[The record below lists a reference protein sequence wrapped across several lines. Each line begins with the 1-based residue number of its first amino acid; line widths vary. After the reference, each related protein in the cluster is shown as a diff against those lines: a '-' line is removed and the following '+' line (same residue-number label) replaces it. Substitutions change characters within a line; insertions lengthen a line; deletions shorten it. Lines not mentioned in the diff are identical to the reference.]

1 MIYQSKKLICYTT
14 SIALLTSSLS
24 PVFAGKDYN
33 RVDDDSSVETR
44 HRPVLL
50 FSEDSSQ
57 EKAKAPANGHTW
69 APEFVRDIAS
79 QAYKRVSSWFE
90 REEDPFSSYDLSFLG
105 VGGTEDFAEEIEDM
119 KISGLDRRR
128 LKGLQDMVW
137 ERNLSPYEY
146 DKGLRELEH
155 SDAEALLEGVR
166 TKFQKKLRSAPAS
179 LNGAFQKDLLVFIN
193 HPCVRESR
201 TEDMTPYTLP
211 SIEEFEGLL
220 TYYRG
225 IQNPLDYTETLVG
238 LNRLLQREGKS
249 LNLTDQQSRDFRRTI
264 TTAIHKRDQKQY
276 SHLRAQQRFIQAGF
290 QELPFNGE
298 EIPEGF
304 NSSLPSVSPLTAEE
318 AIQEEERA
326 EPFSFTSALKGLTH
340 AAYKGAKYAVEHPAQ
355 TITAGLALQASAVA
369 ALNKR
374 GMGSEFQINQNTG
387 GLQYWPSVASLT
399 NGNAFVAWNGDQT
412 GSLDVYGRIFSASGT
427 PLTNE
432 FGINQVTSST
442 QQLPIVAGLTNGN
455 AFTVWEGRQ
464 SGGDIYGRIFSETG
478 TALTSEFSINQVIA
492 ASQYTPSV
500 AALTGGN
507 AFVTWCGDQT
517 GNGDIYGRIFFP
529 NGTPLTNEF
538 GINQVISSRQQ
549 FPIVAG
555 LQNGNAFVV
564 WFGDQTGNP
573 DIYGRIFSAT
583 GTALTS
589 EFSINQ
595 VIAGSQFAP
604 SVAALTGGNAFVTW
618 CGDQTG
624 NTDVYGRLFFANG
637 TALSNEISI
646 NTVTASFHD
655 LPSITG
661 LSNGNAFVAWYGE
674 QTGNPDIYGRVFSA
688 TGTALTSEFSINT
701 VTASEQYDP
710 SVAGLTNGD
719 AFTVWEGRQTGNGDI
734 YGRVFY
740 SPTTSTT
747 STTTSES
754 STSTTVN
761 PTTSTVSST
770 TSSTTGPTTS
780 TPQESTSSSTTG
792 AVLSS
797 AHKLTPSWFLSCADA
812 G

>member
-276 SHLRAQQRFIQAGF
+276 SHLRAQQRFIQAAF
-290 QELPFNGE
+290 KEFPFNGG
-298 EIPEGF
+298 EIEEGF
-304 NSSLPSVSPLTAEE
+304 NSSLPTSASKE
-318 AIQEEERA
+318 AVQEDELSEHL
-326 EPFSFTSALKGLTH
+326 SFTTALKGLTH
-340 AAYKGAKYAVEHPAQ
+340 AAHKGMKYAIEHPLQAL
-355 TITAGLALQASAVA
+355 TLGLASQVATAAACGAVGPDFRINQVTANQQGDTLSVA
-369 ALNKR
+369 AL
-374 GMGSEFQINQNTG
+374 TG
-387 GLQYWPSVASLT
+387 
-399 NGNAFVAWNGDQT
+399 GNAFVAWERYQT
-412 GSLDVYGRIFSASGT
+412 GDYNIYGRIFSASGT
-427 PLTNE
+427 ALTNE
-432 FGINQVTSST
+432 FGINQNTTSNQQFPSVAGLTGGNAFVTWRAQDGGGDLNIYGRIFSASGT
-442 QQLPIVAGLTNGN
+442 ALTSEFGINQDTTSDQQDLSVAGLTNGN
-455 AFTVWEGRQ
+455 AFTVWKRTPGGSVVYGRIFSA
-464 SGGDIYGRIFSETG
+464 SGTALTNDFRITTYESTSPSVAGLTDGNAFVTWEDWTTQNNHIYGQIFSASGSPLTNYFRIDPNTSSYPYQYAYQYDPRVAGLTDGKAFVTWQRYTYDSLPAVKDIYGRIFDC
-478 TALTSEFSINQVIA
+478 AQI
-492 ASQYTPSV
+492 
-500 AALTGGN
+500 
-507 AFVTWCGDQT
+507 
-517 GNGDIYGRIFFP
+517 
-529 NGTPLTNEF
+529 
-538 GINQVISSRQQ
+538 
-549 FPIVAG
+549 
-555 LQNGNAFVV
+555 
-564 WFGDQTGNP
+564 
-573 DIYGRIFSAT
+573 
-583 GTALTS
+583 
-589 EFSINQ
+589 
-595 VIAGSQFAP
+595 
-604 SVAALTGGNAFVTW
+604 
-618 CGDQTG
+618 
-624 NTDVYGRLFFANG
+624 
-637 TALSNEISI
+637 
-646 NTVTASFHD
+646 
-655 LPSITG
+655 
-661 LSNGNAFVAWYGE
+661 
-674 QTGNPDIYGRVFSA
+674 
-688 TGTALTSEFSINT
+688 
-701 VTASEQYDP
+701 
-710 SVAGLTNGD
+710 
-719 AFTVWEGRQTGNGDI
+719 
-734 YGRVFY
+734 
-740 SPTTSTT
+740 
-747 STTTSES
+747 
-754 STSTTVN
+754 
-761 PTTSTVSST
+761 
-770 TSSTTGPTTS
+770 
-780 TPQESTSSSTTG
+780 
-792 AVLSS
+792 SS
-797 AHKLTPSWFLSCADA
+797 AHRLSPSWFFSL
-812 G
+812 

>member
-276 SHLRAQQRFIQAGF
+276 SHLRAQQRFIQAAF
-290 QELPFNGE
+290 KEFPFNGG
-298 EIPEGF
+298 EIEEGF
-304 NSSLPSVSPLTAEE
+304 NSSLPTSASKE
-318 AIQEEERA
+318 AVQEDELSEHL
-326 EPFSFTSALKGLTH
+326 SFTTANSSLPTSASKEAVQEDELSEHLSFTTALKGLTH
-340 AAYKGAKYAVEHPAQ
+340 AAHKGMKYAIEHPLQAL
-355 TITAGLALQASAVA
+355 TLGLASQVATAAACGAVGPDF
-369 ALNKR
+369 R
-374 GMGSEFQINQNTG
+374 
-387 GLQYWPSVASLT
+387 
-399 NGNAFVAWNGDQT
+399 
-412 GSLDVYGRIFSASGT
+412 
-427 PLTNE
+427 
-432 FGINQVTSST
+432 INQVTAN
-442 QQLPIVAGLTNGN
+442 QQ
-455 AFTVWEGRQ
+455 
-464 SGGDIYGRIFSETG
+464 GDT
-478 TALTSEFSINQVIA
+478 L
-492 ASQYTPSV
+492 SV

-507 AFVTWCGDQT
+507 AFVAWERYQT
-517 GNGDIYGRIFFP
+517 GDYNIYGRIFSAS
-529 NGTPLTNEF
+529 GTALTNEF
-538 GINQVISSRQQ
+538 GINQNTTSNQQ
-549 FPIVAG
+549 FPSVAG
-555 LQNGNAFVV
+555 LTGGNAFTV
-564 WFGDQTGNP
+564 WRETQTGDSN
-573 DIYGRIFSAT
+573 IYGRIFSAS
-583 GTALTS
+583 GTALTND
-589 EFSINQ
+589 FRINANTPTYG
-595 VIAGSQFAP
+595 IHP
-604 SVAALTGGNAFVTW
+604 SVAGLTDGNAFVVWQKESTNVYGRIFSASGTALTNDFRINQNTTTNPFLFQTLVAGLTGGNAFVTW
-618 CGDQTG
+618 RAQDGGGDL
-624 NTDVYGRLFFANG
+624 N
-637 TALSNEISI
+637 
-646 NTVTASFHD
+646 
-655 LPSITG
+655 
-661 LSNGNAFVAWYGE
+661 
-674 QTGNPDIYGRVFSA
+674 IYGRIFSA
-688 TGTALTSEFSINT
+688 SGTALTNEFRINT
-701 VTASEQYDP
+701 YESTSP
-710 SVAGLTNGD
+710 SVAGLTDGN
-719 AFTVWEGRQTGNGDI
+719 AFVTWENWTTQNNHIYGQIFSASGSPLTNYFRIDPNTSSYPYQYAYQYDPRVAGLTDGKAFVTWQRYTYDSLPAVKDI
-734 YGRVFY
+734 YGRIFDCA
-740 SPTTSTT
+740 
-747 STTTSES
+747 
-754 STSTTVN
+754 
-761 PTTSTVSST
+761 
-770 TSSTTGPTTS
+770 
-780 TPQESTSSSTTG
+780 QI
-792 AVLSS
+792 SS
-797 AHKLTPSWFLSCADA
+797 AHRLSPSWFFSL
-812 G
+812 

>member
-201 TEDMTPYTLP
+201 TEDMTPYTLQ

-276 SHLRAQQRFIQAGF
+276 SHLRAQQRFIQAAF
-290 QELPFNGE
+290 KEFPFNGG
-298 EIPEGF
+298 EIEEGF
-304 NSSLPSVSPLTAEE
+304 NSSLPTSASKE
-318 AIQEEERA
+318 AVQEDELSEHL
-326 EPFSFTSALKGLTH
+326 SFTTALKGLTH
-340 AAYKGAKYAVEHPAQ
+340 AAHKGMKYAIEHPLQAL
-355 TITAGLALQASAVA
+355 TLGLASQVATAAACGAVGPDFRINQVTANQQGDTLSVA
-369 ALNKR
+369 AL
-374 GMGSEFQINQNTG
+374 TG
-387 GLQYWPSVASLT
+387 
-399 NGNAFVAWNGDQT
+399 GNAFVAWERYQT
-412 GSLDVYGRIFSASGT
+412 GDYNIYGRIFSASGTALTNEFGINQNTTSNQQFPSVAGLTGGNAFTVWRETQTGDSNIYGRIFSASGTALTNDFRINANTPTYGIHPSVAGLTDGNAFVVWQKESTNVYGRIFSASGT
-427 PLTNE
+427 ALTND
-432 FGINQVTSST
+432 FRINQNTTSD
-442 QQLPIVAGLTNGN
+442 QQDLSVAGLTNGN
-455 AFTVWEGRQ
+455 AFTVWKRTP
-464 SGGDIYGRIFSETG
+464 GG
-478 TALTSEFSINQVIA
+478 
-492 ASQYTPSV
+492 SV
-500 AALTGGN
+500 
-507 AFVTWCGDQT
+507 V
-517 GNGDIYGRIFFP
+517 
-529 NGTPLTNEF
+529 
-538 GINQVISSRQQ
+538 
-549 FPIVAG
+549 
-555 LQNGNAFVV
+555 
-564 WFGDQTGNP
+564 
-573 DIYGRIFSAT
+573 YGRIFSAS
-583 GTALTS
+583 GTALTND
-589 EFSINQ
+589 F
-595 VIAGSQFAP
+595 
-604 SVAALTGGNAFVTW
+604 
-618 CGDQTG
+618 
-624 NTDVYGRLFFANG
+624 R
-637 TALSNEISI
+637 
-646 NTVTASFHD
+646 
-655 LPSITG
+655 ITTYE
-661 LSNGNAFVAWYGE
+661 S
-674 QTGNPDIYGRVFSA
+674 
-688 TGTALTSEFSINT
+688 TS
-701 VTASEQYDP
+701 P
-710 SVAGLTNGD
+710 SVAG
-719 AFTVWEGRQTGNGDI
+719 
-734 YGRVFY
+734 
-740 SPTTSTT
+740 
-747 STTTSES
+747 
-754 STSTTVN
+754 
-761 PTTSTVSST
+761 
-770 TSSTTGPTTS
+770 
-780 TPQESTSSSTTG
+780 
-792 AVLSS
+792 
-797 AHKLTPSWFLSCADA
+797 
-812 G
+812 

>member
-276 SHLRAQQRFIQAGF
+276 SHLRAQQRFIQA
-290 QELPFNGE
+290 
-298 EIPEGF
+298 
-304 NSSLPSVSPLTAEE
+304 
-318 AIQEEERA
+318 
-326 EPFSFTSALKGLTH
+326 
-340 AAYKGAKYAVEHPAQ
+340 
-355 TITAGLALQASAVA
+355 
-369 ALNKR
+369 
-374 GMGSEFQINQNTG
+374 
-387 GLQYWPSVASLT
+387 ASL
-399 NGNAFVAWNGDQT
+399 
-412 GSLDVYGRIFSASGT
+412 
-427 PLTNE
+427 
-432 FGINQVTSST
+432 
-442 QQLPIVAGLTNGN
+442 LP
-455 AFTVWEGRQ
+455 
-464 SGGDIYGRIFSETG
+464 
-478 TALTSEFSINQVIA
+478 
-492 ASQYTPSV
+492 YT
-500 AALTGGN
+500 
-507 AFVTWCGDQT
+507 
-517 GNGDIYGRIFFP
+517 R
-529 NGTPLTNEF
+529 
-538 GINQVISSRQQ
+538 
-549 FPIVAG
+549 
-555 LQNGNAFVV
+555 
-564 WFGDQTGNP
+564 
-573 DIYGRIFSAT
+573 
-583 GTALTS
+583 
-589 EFSINQ
+589 
-595 VIAGSQFAP
+595 
-604 SVAALTGGNAFVTW
+604 
-618 CGDQTG
+618 
-624 NTDVYGRLFFANG
+624 
-637 TALSNEISI
+637 EIKN
-646 NTVTASFHD
+646 NTV
-655 LPSITG
+655 I
-661 LSNGNAFVAWYGE
+661 
-674 QTGNPDIYGRVFSA
+674 
-688 TGTALTSEFSINT
+688 
-701 VTASEQYDP
+701 
-710 SVAGLTNGD
+710 
-719 AFTVWEGRQTGNGDI
+719 
-734 YGRVFY
+734 
-740 SPTTSTT
+740 
-747 STTTSES
+747 
-754 STSTTVN
+754 
-761 PTTSTVSST
+761 
-770 TSSTTGPTTS
+770 
-780 TPQESTSSSTTG
+780 
-792 AVLSS
+792 
-797 AHKLTPSWFLSCADA
+797 
-812 G
+812 